1 MVDPD
6 GPCVSFEI
14 LRRIV
19 NVISG
24 ISRYGVRIHPMTS
37 SAQLSEMVY
46 GELRALAQYYMRQQ
60 RPGHTLQ
67 ATALVNEAF
76 LRLARADPSAF
87 NDRAHFMAV
96 AAKSMRQILI
106 NHAETKGAAKR
117 GGSAAAG
124 NRVHL
129 DTAASLADGGLHTTD
144 VLAINAALQRLETLD
159 ARKASVV
166 EAKLFGGLTHQEIA
180 DALGISL
187 TTVESDWR
195 MAKAWLA
202 KELKA

>member
-1 MVDPD
+1 MNP
-6 GPCVSFEI
+6 P
-14 LRRIV
+14 
-19 NVISG
+19 
-24 ISRYGVRIHPMTS
+24 
-37 SAQLSEMVY
+37 AQLSEMVY
-46 GELRALAQYYMRQQ
+46 GELRALAQHYMRQQ

-76 LRLARADPSAF
+76 LRLARVDPLAF

-96 AAKSMRQILI
+96 AAKAMRQILI

-117 GGSAAAG
+117 GGGDAPRE
-124 NRVHL
+124 RVHL
-129 DTAASLADGGLHTTD
+129 DTAASLADDGLDTAD
-144 VLAINAALQRLETLD
+144 VLAINNALNRLEALD
-159 ARKASVV
+159 ARKANVV

-202 KELKA
+202 KELAA